1 MIFEERLAEAILL
14 TQKIREESFNKEQ
27 ADKLEQSDLMIKDF
41 NKCYQISL
49 YDAADKAARQ
59 LEFDK
64 RMTQPIYLLC
74 KYTWNDIQDWAT
86 ELLRI

>member
-1 MIFEERLAEAILL
+1 MVIVERVAEAILL

-27 ADKLEQSDLMIKDF
+27 SNKLEQSDHMIKDF
-41 NKCYQISL
+41 NKCYQTSL
-49 YDAADKAARQ
+49 HNAADKAVEQ
-59 LEFDK
+59 LGFDK
-64 RMTQPIYLLC
+64 RMAQPIYLLC

>member
-27 ADKLEQSDLMIKDF
+27 ADKMTDVYIDLE
-41 NKCYQISL
+41 KCYLISL
-49 YDAADKAARQ
+49 YDAADKATRQ
-59 LEFDK
+59 LGFDK
-64 RMTQPIYLLC
+64 KMTQPIYLLC